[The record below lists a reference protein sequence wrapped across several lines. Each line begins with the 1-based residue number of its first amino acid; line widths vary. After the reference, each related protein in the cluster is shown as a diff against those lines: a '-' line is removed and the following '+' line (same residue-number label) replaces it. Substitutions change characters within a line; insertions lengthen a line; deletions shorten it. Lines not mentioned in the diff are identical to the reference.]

1 MAQKI
6 EVLLRDNVKD
16 LGRCG
21 DVVRVTQGYARNY
34 LLPRRIAVSATED
47 NKRAMVRRRA
57 RLDAEEAARNAQID
71 ARIAAVSGIV
81 LTTRGKADE
90 SGHLYGSV
98 NAVAIVELLAA
109 GGHTFH
115 EKDVRL
121 DAPIKAVGTH
131 TVQIHVFGDRFAPI
145 QVVVEAEAASA

>member
-1 MAQKI
+1 MSQKV

-21 DVVRVTQGYARNY
+21 DVVKVAPGFARNY
-34 LLPRRIAVSATED
+34 LLPRRIAVAANDD
-47 NKRAMVRRRA
+47 NKRAMERRRKL
-57 RLDAEEAARNAQID
+57 LDAEEAVRNAEID

-98 NAVAIVELLAA
+98 NAVTIVELLTA

-121 DAPIKAVGTH
+121 DAPIKMVGTH
-131 TVQIHVFGDRFAPI
+131 TVRLHVFGDRFAPI
-145 QVVVEAEAASA
+145 QVVVEPEAAPA

>member
-1 MAQKI
+1 MARKT

-21 DVVRVTQGYARNY
+21 DVVRVTAGFARNY

-47 NKRAMVRRRA
+47 NKRAMQRRRT
-57 RLDAEEAARNAQID
+57 RLDADEAVRNAEID
-71 ARIAAVSGIV
+71 ARIVAVSGIV

-90 SGHLYGSV
+90 TGHLYGSV
-98 NAVAIVELLAA
+98 NAVMVVELLAA
-109 GGHTFH
+109 SGHTFQ

-121 DAPIKAVGTH
+121 DTPIKTVGTH
-131 TVQIHVFGDRFAPI
+131 TVSLHVFADRFAPI
-145 QVVVEAEAASA
+145 QIVVEAETASA